1 MTSSHPGRRPGSR
14 PYVDAQTFTDLDA
27 YVYEAIATLEYS
39 GRPATL
45 AEIVAVSDLDD
56 QTAGGVL
63 DQLTGQGALLRR
75 QGDDGETYELA
86 RRDWSAAPET
96 PSR

>member
-1 MTSSHPGRRPGSR
+1 MTSDSDR
-14 PYVDAQTFTDLDA
+14 PYVDAQALTDLDA

-39 GRPATL
+39 GRPVTR

-56 QTAGGVL
+56 QTTAQVL
-63 DQLTGQGALLRR
+63 DELTEHGALRR
-75 QGDDGETYELA
+75 TPAGDEDVYELA
-86 RRDWSAAPET
+86 RRDWSAAPDT